1 MTDYYELLGVS
12 SVAPVEEIRA
22 AYRQRASLFH
32 PDRNPGD
39 SEVAKLF
46 CEISHAYDILS
57 DDSRRHAYDAMHGR
71 YGSESLFDSLAA
83 DLGAAME
90 IFGQVAAIFEVSEP
104 KKRSECTTCAGTGE
118 ATIELG
124 PLVINRSC
132 PDCEDEKPSTVVGD
146 RP

>member
-12 SVAPVEEIRA
+12 SVAPAEEIRA

-46 CEISHAYDILS
+46 CEISHAYDVLS
-57 DDSRRHAYDAMHGR
+57 DDSRRHAYDAMYRR
-71 YGSESLFDSLAA
+71 YGSESLLDALSA

-90 IFGQVAAIFEVSEP
+90 IFGQVVALFEVSEP

-118 ATIELG
+118 TRIEIG
-124 PLVINRSC
+124 PLVVSRSC
-132 PDCEDEKPSTVVGD
+132 PDCEVENPSTVIRD

>member
-32 PDRNPGD
+32 PDRNPD
-39 SEVAKLF
+39 DFEVAKLF
-46 CEISHAYDILS
+46 CEISHAYDVLS
-57 DDSRRHAYDAMHGR
+57 DEARRQAYDAMYRRH
-71 YGSESLFDSLAA
+71 GSESLFDSLAA

-90 IFGQVAAIFEVSEP
+90 IFSQVATLFEVPEP

-132 PDCEDEKPSTVVGD
+132 PDCEDEKPSTVTGD